1 MVLELYKIGLYKYFK
16 TIILLYYIEFKFITG
31 FIIMNCLFCESQ
43 NIDYTCEKC
52 KSSFCINHIA
62 TTEIHQCRK
71 HNLIYSKVKAAER
84 NYKCTVVENSSC
96 PVCNHIL
103 RLERLSSGQYYLEC
117 TNPKCPETWNS
128 YLKTPGLFFP
138 TREKLAREAVRYKLI
153 RGNRLTLCNKKLKNI
168 VGKEVCPNCFMD
180 LLKRASLTNFSTIMN
195 SFNISAQ
202 HMIKFI
208 KRYIEE
214 ERIYGII
221 DQKNQLFYYISN
233 EIREQI
239 LNKFHDEGI
248 VKVDD
253 LGIMLDMSSD
263 VAIKVIYKLINQF
276 QIKGSFSLDKKIYF
290 TQKYIMDNLIKEIKI
305 KGRISIKDLANN
317 FNIPKELTKSF
328 CVNLMRAKAVNG
340 FFADRGNEI
349 ITTGQIYKE
358 IKKYSKD
365 TGLFELSKL
374 ATKLKIAI
382 ELARKSLH
390 ELIKTGS
397 IKGLFTQRRE
407 FMTNRHLERRIQEF
421 AKAYRTMPL
430 RELSNR
436 LGVTES
442 SIEENLAQIISRGD
456 IDGYI
461 DMQKR
466 LFVAYSVS
474 SRPDIIK
481 PVKQPSNGGKIEV
494 VRDYDFVGG
503 QLHFKVAVRN
513 KSKMAINSVKIIL
526 DVPNSYK
533 AKSLL
538 ITVPFIEA
546 KNSRGVDFYLEPKE
560 CGVSNI
566 SGTVIYKTADGLK
579 KTVHIRKKE
588 VQIICPLVVS
598 CLSTIEDVQ
607 IAIQD
612 LPNDARAF
620 LIADLD
626 PRLAYRAAIRTIK
639 HFEVSTVT
647 SHESQDAKGLY
658 EAESWYCSE
667 EKVHGGR
674 VITRVYV
681 SEASQSLE
689 VRVWTNHMGQLT
701 GFLAKII
708 ELLFEEIN
716 LIRKIKSDER
726 EKTIDI
732 MAITQNLAEISDYAM
747 LRWKAQN
754 IRNKLHDTFIR
765 VRRVIGEKEA
775 ILGRM
780 EFWLTELNKYG
791 KDDKISDEQADKLVN
806 DVENFKNVIA
816 RAIMI

>member
-1 MVLELYKIGLYKYFK
+1 
-16 TIILLYYIEFKFITG
+16 
-31 FIIMNCLFCESQ
+31 MNCLFCESQ

-52 KSSFCINHIA
+52 KSSFCINHMA
-62 TTEIHQCRK
+62 TTEIHECRK
-71 HNLIYSKVKAAER
+71 HNLVYSKVKAVER
-84 NYKCTVVENSSC
+84 NYKCTVVENSVC
-96 PVCNHIL
+96 PECQHIL

-117 TNPKCPETWNS
+117 TNLKCPEAWNS

-138 TREKLAREAVRYKLI
+138 SREKLAREALRYNLI
-153 RGNRLTLCNKKLKNI
+153 RGNKLSLCNKKLRHI
-168 VGKEVCPNCFMD
+168 IGKEVCPNCFID
-180 LLKRASLTNFSTIMN
+180 LLKRAPLTNFSTIMN
-195 SFNISAQ
+195 SFNLSAE

-208 KRYIEE
+208 KKYMEE

-233 EIREQI
+233 EVREDI
-239 LNKFHDEGI
+239 LNKIQDEGI
-248 VKVDD
+248 IKVDD

-263 VAIKVIYKLINQF
+263 IAIKVIYKLISQF
-276 QIKGSFSLDKKIYF
+276 QIKGSFSIDKKTYY
-290 TQKYIMDNLIKEIKI
+290 TQQYIMDNLIKEIKN
-305 KGRISIKDLANN
+305 KGRKTLKDLANK
-317 FNIPKELTKSF
+317 FNIPKELTKTF

-349 ITTGQIYKE
+349 ITSDQIYKE
-358 IKKYSKD
+358 IKNYSKE

-374 ATKLKIAI
+374 ATKLKIAV

-407 FMTNRHLERRIQEF
+407 FMTNKYLEKKIQEF

-442 SIEENLAQIISRGD
+442 SIEENLAQIIARGD

-461 DMQKR
+461 DMHKR
-466 LFVAYSVS
+466 LFVAYAVS
-474 SRPDIIK
+474 STPQTK
-481 PVKQPSNGGKIEV
+481 QPVKQPSKGGKIEV
-494 VRDYDFVGG
+494 VREYDFVGG

-513 KSKMAINSVKIIL
+513 KSDMAINSVKVIL
-526 DVPNSYK
+526 DIPGSYK
-533 AKSLL
+533 TKNPL
-538 ITVPFIEA
+538 INIPFIEA

-560 CGVSNI
+560 CGLSNI
-566 SGTVIYKTADGLK
+566 GGTVIYKTADGTK
-579 KTVHIRKKE
+579 KTVHIRKKG

-626 PRLAYRAAIRTIK
+626 PRLAYRAANRTIK
-639 HFEVSTVT
+639 RFEVSTVT
-647 SHESQDAKGLY
+647 SHEDHNAKGLY

-681 SEASQSLE
+681 SEAGQSLE
-689 VRVWTNHMGQLT
+689 VRVWTANMGQLT
-701 GFLAKII
+701 GFLAKVI

-732 MAITQNLAEISDYAM
+732 MAITQNLAEMSDYAM

-754 IRNKLHDTFIR
+754 IRTKLHDTFVR
-765 VRRVIGEKEA
+765 VRKIIGEKEA

-791 KDDKISDEQADKLVN
+791 KDDKIGDDQADKLIN
-806 DVENFKNVIA
+806 DLENFKNVIA
-816 RAIMI
+816 RAIKL